1 MGHITLRTNDAEDAV
16 IAAVLTLTGE
26 RTASSA
32 IKKVISEYEQQQQEL
47 KRLKK
52 ELDQATFKNRNFRQA
67 IKAFQTAQYRTVQPC
82 RLVVIY

>member
-32 IKKVISEYEQQQQEL
+32 IKKVISEYERQQKEL
-47 KRLKK
+47 KRLRL
-52 ELDQATFKNRNFRQA
+52 ELDQATSKNRKFQQA
-67 IKAFQTAQYRTVQPC
+67 IKEFQTVQKA
-82 RLVVIY
+82 LYNLAD